1 MIRWNWRCLRRTA
14 ISAHPIGRRA
24 ANGAGAAGSNSA
36 RAASRMRAASN
47 AVSILRYRRS
57 SPAMAKTQRYR
68 RAMPYEDDLIRYW
81 WPRRTAAW
89 IARDLGWKDKRAV
102 QLRAMRLGIV
112 RKS

>member
-1 MIRWNWRCLRRTA
+1 MSL
-14 ISAHPIGRRA
+14 
-24 ANGAGAAGSNSA
+24 
-36 RAASRMRAASN
+36 SR
-47 AVSILRYRRS
+47 
-57 SPAMAKTQRYR
+57 RYR

-81 WPRRTAAW
+81 WSRRTAAW